1 MQATQAFLN
10 NYLEEHGALPP
21 KIAGWLGET
30 PPQEL

>member
-1 MQATQAFLN
+1 LN